1 MVRMHICM
9 YTRMYLW
16 SLELEKQEKQ
26 EKKRNGKERRGEQ
39 RRGEKRR
46 GEERGRRTNWPH
58 GSIGSAACTILF
70 GTRIETVSESDVSAA
85 AMDVEERGVESHGR
99 SRLAIVV
106 LAREWLVLQ

>member
-39 RRGEKRR
+39 RRGEERRGEKRR
-46 GEERGRRTNWPH
+46 GEERHARLCEEGRRKEEKRRR
-58 GSIGSAACTILF
+58 
-70 GTRIETVSESDVSAA
+70 RIK
-85 AMDVEERGVESHGR
+85 GVESENERGWSEKKR
-99 SRLAIVV
+99 PVRV
-106 LAREWLVLQ
+106 RETDGWERPSKNL